1 MTAAVCLKCGA
12 MKHGAWTPCPKCGH
26 TPEEPEDKAK
36 HVMTSDHY
44 FSQSDLEGMSARI
57 QGGQPLQFDQEQVEE
72 FVSTLKSTQLGNKGF
87 GAIVFCAFVV
97 AISVIVGAIYLSVR
111 FLGR

>member
-1 MTAAVCLKCGA
+1 

-44 FSQSDLEGMSARI
+44 FSQADLEGMSARI
-57 QGGQPLQFDQEQVEE
+57 QSGQPLQFDQEQVGE
-72 FVSTLKSTQLGNKGF
+72 FVSTLNSTQLSNKGF
-87 GAIVFCAFVV
+87 GAVLFGIIVV
-97 AISVIVGAIYLSVR
+97 AIIVIVGAIYLSTR